1 MARREQ
7 LRVLP
12 RMPVI
17 PPPMSAA
24 FPAAFTKSGAIPG
37 GGGPA
42 YDAAA
47 PLTEGRSM
55 EASRSESGAAAG
67 SWFRKPR
74 QQGSPAR
81 PRVKLPVPSEL
92 KRDA

>member
-1 MARREQ
+1 
-7 LRVLP
+7 VLP

-42 YDAAA
+42 YDAGA
-47 PLTEGRSM
+47 PLTEGCSM
-55 EASRSESGAAAG
+55 EAYQEVRAEMQLGRGYANRGNRA
-67 SWFRKPR
+67 PR
-74 QQGSPAR
+74 RG
-81 PRVKLPVPSEL
+81 LG
-92 KRDA
+92 